1 MCVSHQ
7 ELQRS
12 KHRWKKKIGRK
23 THGHTHTQG
32 PAWHASGGLRWIN
45 LQVAGWVST
54 AGAAAPPARN
64 WNGNPAAE
72 PHIGERFPC
81 QEIGKNLHVNEKFFS
96 CVRINACV
104 NVHMLGFT
112 VDWLYLFFP
121 VHKLEAFCLY
131 CQINGRSWEW
141 VWWGAGGLRC
151 EKTLPAK

>member
-1 MCVSHQ
+1 MYPIRNCRDQ
-7 ELQRS
+7 NTDE
-12 KHRWKKKIGRK
+12 KKKIGRK

-81 QEIGKNLHVNEKFFS
+81 QEIGKNLHVNEKFF
-96 CVRINACV
+96 
-104 NVHMLGFT
+104 F
-112 VDWLYLFFP
+112 
-121 VHKLEAFCLY
+121 
-131 CQINGRSWEW
+131 
-141 VWWGAGGLRC
+141 LR
-151 EKTLPAK
+151 EN